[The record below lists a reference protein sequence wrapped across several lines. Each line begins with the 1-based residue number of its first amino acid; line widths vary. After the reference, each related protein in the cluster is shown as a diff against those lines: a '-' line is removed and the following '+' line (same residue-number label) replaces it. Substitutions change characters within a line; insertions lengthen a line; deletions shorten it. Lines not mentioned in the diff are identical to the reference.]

1 MAFKNRGQQ
10 GGTYRQNDQNRVVIR
25 WKEKEQNGGREV
37 VKGGKCLVYGGL
49 LPFQVWIY
57 SARVIDCKS
66 RRGNKVMSMRS
77 ENKLIWSQ
85 HVTLKTG
92 LPSINMIKGL
102 LHSNT
107 NPTAIDL
114 NASLSQPL
122 TIYDNYYY
130 AVMRM
135 VMIYHSCAVH
145 NEKIT
150 LANLLHWRV

>member
-1 MAFKNRGQQ
+1 M
-10 GGTYRQNDQNRVVIR
+10 
-25 WKEKEQNGGREV
+25 KEQNGRRKV
-37 VKGGKCLVYGGL
+37 VKGEKCLGFYGVT

-57 SARVIDCKS
+57 SARVIDCKR

-77 ENKLIWSQ
+77 EDKLIWSQ

-92 LPSINMIKGL
+92 LPSINMIKGI
-102 LHSNT
+102 LHSHT

-122 TIYDNYYY
+122 SIYDNYHY

-135 VMIYHSCAVH
+135 AMICHSCAVH
-145 NEKIT
+145 TEKIT
-150 LANLLHWRV
+150 LANLLHWRARITEGNWVEKRIISLNYVIK